1 MTQKSIFG
9 MAVLHISAGHQH
21 SSHTNTTVVDL
32 CGMDNG
38 IDQFRAPFDCKVSA
52 IINEGKYPNNT
63 VVFESTTAVELPIGI
78 FNNVCFRCTHM
89 DDNFLDQL
97 NIYVGR
103 SFKQGETC
111 YYEGTKGL
119 TDGNH
124 IHIEFAIGKYNQMVD
139 AGSGHL
145 RLKTDLDG
153 HSGINNGSCNLY
165 LPQAVFIDPNITK
178 TVKSTDNNSNYYT
191 NQYVWTLTNG
201 ITATNYYLSY
211 FGTNI
216 SSIRTSLKMVLT
228 GSAARIRTYPVGGQE
243 LTLVPNGSSVEILE
257 FGKTPESDGY
267 QWFQGK
273 FNGITGFLQY
283 DPAVMH
289 PEGSVGT
296 NNPNPLI
303 MDLTDSAARI
313 RISQVDKILTTVPQ
327 GAKVNLDEFNDAVA
341 SDGYRWVRVRY
352 TENSKNYAGWIQYD
366 PAVMRPYTPYGN

>member
-9 MAVLHISAGHQH
+9 METLGIGAGHNYV
-21 SSHTNTTVVDL
+21 SHVGTTIVDIGGL
-32 CGMDNG
+32 DDS
-38 IDQFRAPFDCKVSA
+38 IEAFKAPFDCKLVK
-52 IINEGKYPNNT
+52 IYNDVDNNNT
-63 VVFESTTAVELPIGI
+63 FVFQNTNPVELPIGT
-78 FNNVCFRCTHM
+78 FDKVCFKCTHM
-89 DDNFLDQL
+89 NHDKDELFYKDQTF
-97 NIYVGR
+97 N
-103 SFKQGETC
+103 QGDIC
-111 YYEGTKGL
+111 YYEGTSGVAK
-119 TDGNH
+119 GNH
-124 IHIEFAIGKYNQMVD
+124 IHIEFAVGEFINLKNT
-139 AGSGHL
+139 GSSRILH
-145 RLKTDLDG
+145 TNLDG
-153 HSGINNGSCNLY
+153 NSGINDGSCNLF

>member
-9 MAVLHISAGHQH
+9 MEALKIGAGHNYV
-21 SSHTNTTVVDL
+21 SHIGTTVVDIS
-32 CGMDNG
+32 G
-38 IDQFRAPFDCKVSA
+38 IDTSIASFKAPFDCKLVD
-52 IINEGKYPNNT
+52 IIQGKTNNNT
-63 VVFESTTAVELPIGI
+63 FVFQNINPVELPIGT
-78 FNNVCFRCTHM
+78 FNKVCFRCTHM
-89 DDNFLDQL
+89 NHDKDELFYIGQTFN
-97 NIYVGR
+97 
-103 SFKQGETC
+103 QGDIC
-111 YYEGTKGL
+111 YYEGTSGI
-119 TDGNH
+119 TDGKH
-124 IHIEFAIGKYNQMVD
+124 IHIEFAVGKFIEFGNYGDN
-139 AGSGHL
+139 L
-145 RLKTDLDG
+145 YIITDLDG
-153 HSGINNGSCNLY
+153 KSGVNGGSCNLF

-243 LTLVPNGSSVEILE
+243 LTLVPNGSSVEIIE
-257 FGKTPESDGY
+257 FGKNIESDGY

-303 MDLTDSAARI
+303 MDLTGSAARI

-327 GAKVNLDEFNDAVA
+327 GTKVNLDEFNDAVA